1 VITNFGGNL
10 MSRKS
15 EIIRKTG
22 ETDITL
28 SINIDGA
35 GKGNINTGVGFLD
48 HMLNLFARHGLF
60 DLDIKAKG
68 DLEVDAHHT
77 VEDVGIVLGQAIKQ
91 ALGEKKSIR
100 RYGSSFVPMD
110 ETLALVALD
119 LSGRPY
125 LVFDAELKC
134 QKLGN
139 METELVEEFFRAVSF
154 NAGITLHIKVLYG
167 TNTHHIIEAIFKA
180 FGRALDDAAREDDRI
195 EGVMST
201 KGIL

>member
-1 VITNFGGNL
+1 